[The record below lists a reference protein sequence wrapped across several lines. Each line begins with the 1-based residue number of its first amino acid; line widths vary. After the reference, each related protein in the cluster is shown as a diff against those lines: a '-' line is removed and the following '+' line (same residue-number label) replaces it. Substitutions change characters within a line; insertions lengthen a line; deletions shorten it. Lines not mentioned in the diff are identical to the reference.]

1 MSPSLIIA
9 TVKSIAKDYPNH
21 SVYYSVVS
29 GVEMIFARTKNEII
43 LFSDLDSNGNLIL
56 RETPL
61 VIKV

>member
-21 SVYYSVVS
+21 SVHYSLIS
-29 GVEMIFARTKNEII
+29 GIEMIYAKSRNEKI
-43 LFSDLDSNGNLIL
+43 LFTQTDSDGNMTL

-61 VIKV
+61 ILEG